1 MMDYPQQNLF
11 LHLPL
16 KWTHKTK

>member
-1 MMDYPQQNLF
+1 MDYPQQNLF